1 MNILSGIS
9 AVLAAIVGFF
19 TWTLSLTALSSGVGP
34 YLGGASFWGVLFF
47 LAPLPLGIRLLSSS
61 SPLSGVW
68 WIVLTPII
76 SAISLFVVAMSF
88 HGTDYG
94 EVALLPIGL
103 LWSFMAFSKHLWA
116 ADAQMSS
123 TSGNSPA
130 SSPSNRAERHP
141 ETFNAEVIELKH
153 TESTQTELI
162 PTLEAVDIR
171 RIAAAASMQRV
182 SSAMAEPNT
191 VSRFFN
197 AIRYGQIETVKQ
209 ALSRDPVLI
218 LAKDVYGN
226 NPIDVARQEGNTEL
240 LLFFK
245 ACSPQP

>member
-19 TWTLSLTALSSGVGP
+19 TWTLSLTVLNSGVGP
-34 YLGGASFWGVLFF
+34 YLGGASLWGFLFF

-68 WIVLTPII
+68 WIALTPII
-76 SAISLFVVAMSF
+76 SAVSLFVVAMSF

-116 ADAQMSS
+116 ADAQMSGP
-123 TSGNSPA
+123 SGNSPA
-130 SSPSNRAERHP
+130 SSPSNRAERQ
-141 ETFNAEVIELKH
+141 TITAEVEQRKH
-153 TESTQTELI
+153 TESTHTELI
-162 PTLEAVDIR
+162 PTLDAADIR
-171 RIAAAASMQRV
+171 KIAATASKEQAISVLSDSNAICRL
-182 SSAMAEPNT
+182 
-191 VSRFFN
+191 FN
-197 AIRYGQIETVKQ
+197 AIRYGQVETVKQ

-218 LAKDVYGN
+218 LAKDIYGN
-226 NPIDVARQEGNTEL
+226 SPIDVARQEGNAEL